1 MAANCAG
8 GEPGSA
14 PFGPWLQVNTLADG
28 MKIFRRSAPGEI
40 PQVRAVLETRV
51 SVAALVGALT
61 DFEHLMSFVPNLI
74 DNDILRIEARGAVLR
89 QRLGFPLLLAPREFD
104 VRVTT
109 RQDKDTGDWLV
120 TWDQLP
126 LDEPPVDAVEPR
138 LLSAVWRLARIDNGA
153 RATYTVRLDPGG
165 VVPQWLVRLGMDQ
178 YLPEVVRAIVQRAGG
193 APPVVGEDFDG
204 A

>member
-153 RATYTVRLDPGG
+153 RATYTVRMDPGG